1 MGTEQKFKKEF
12 QEAKLADGGIVT
24 NASSHEQ
31 FEKVLQN
38 RCLSMREV
46 LGTKAEEYAKGGNR
60 YHNFDVAA
68 RVLGVTPPQALLGM
82 WMKHIVSVL
91 DMIAAEKPL
100 DEKVIDEKIGGL
112 INYAVL
118 LEGLWKR

>member
-1 MGTEQKFKKEF
+1 MALKEKFKKEYDAAAG
-12 QEAKLADGGIVT
+12 EIRPT
-24 NASSHEQ
+24 SHAQ
-31 FEKVLQN
+31 FEKVLQQ
-38 RCLSMREV
+38 RCLSMQET
-46 LGTKAEEYAKGGNR
+46 LGTKAKEYSIGGNR

-68 RVLGVTPPQALLGM
+68 RVLGVTPEKALLGM

-91 DMIAAEKPL
+91 DMIAAEKPM
-100 DEKVIDEKIGGL
+100 DEKVIDEKIGDL